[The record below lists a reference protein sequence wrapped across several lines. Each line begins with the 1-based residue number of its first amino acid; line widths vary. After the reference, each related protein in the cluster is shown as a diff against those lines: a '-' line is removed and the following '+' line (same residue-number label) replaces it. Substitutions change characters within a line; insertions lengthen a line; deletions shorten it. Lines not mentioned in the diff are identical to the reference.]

1 MTLVIFH
8 LFLSGFTHD
17 GVDVMMAQKI
27 VDWNL
32 KRYPE
37 GLFPLNCFLSFFLN
51 LNQFYLGVFFLLAQG
66 RLNSCRSQPARAI
79 ASYQKAMSVQSQ
91 YRNLH
96 LISFWEMAA
105 SYLTLWEIEESLKC
119 WRSLHKEA
127 TVRPIPDPRTDSY

>member
-8 LFLSGFTHD
+8 LFLSGFTND

-37 GLFPLNCFLSFFLN
+37 GNVIYFRLNSSSK
-51 LNQFYLGVFFLLAQG
+51 FYLGVFFLLAQG

-96 LISFWEMAA
+96 LISFWEMAV
-105 SYLTLWEIEESLKC
+105 SYLTLWEIDESLKC
-119 WRSLHKEA
+119 WRNLQKEA
-127 TVRPIPDPRTDSY
+127 TVRVAALFRDPRMHAY